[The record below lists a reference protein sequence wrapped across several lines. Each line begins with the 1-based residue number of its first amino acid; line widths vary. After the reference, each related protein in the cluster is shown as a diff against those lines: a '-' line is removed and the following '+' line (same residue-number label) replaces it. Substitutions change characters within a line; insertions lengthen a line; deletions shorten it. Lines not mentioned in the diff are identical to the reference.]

1 MDPLSAGQ
9 GVVLG
14 MKKKK
19 SWNMLKSVYDLA
31 ANGGK
36 SIL

>member
-1 MDPLSAGQ
+1 MSGHPFSKGAGMDPLSAGQ

-19 SWNMLKSVYDLA
+19 KLEHA
-31 ANGGK
+31 
-36 SIL
+36 